1 MRIDNQFGM
10 TVLYPKSD
18 KFKLREKNTE
28 EEAYYD
34 VVYLGKFRTSD
45 EYEEVSIY
53 EIEGYDMELV
63 NLKSEIDDL
72 SAVSDEQDALIIELA
87 TQVAILNLTL

>member
-18 KFKLREKNTE
+18 KFKLREKNAE

-34 VVYLGKFRTSD
+34 VVYLGKFRTPD

>member
-1 MRIDNQFGM
+1 MRVDNTFGM

-18 KFKLREKNTE
+18 RFKLRKKDAAE
-28 EEAYYD
+28 EVFYD
-34 VVYLGKFRTSD
+34 VVYLGKFSSPD
-45 EYEEVSIY
+45 EYEEISIY
-53 EIEGYDMELV
+53 EIEGYTEEII
-63 NLKSEIDDL
+63 NIKSNIDDL

>member
-1 MRIDNQFGM
+1 MRVDNSFGM

-18 KFKLREKNTE
+18 RFKLRKKDAAE
-28 EEAYYD
+28 EVFYD
-34 VVYLGKFRTSD
+34 VVYLGKFASPD

-53 EIEGYDMELV
+53 EIEGYNEEIS
-63 NLKSEIDDL
+63 NIKSNIDDL
-72 SAVSDEQDALIIELA
+72 NSVSDEQDALIIDLA